1 MVQLRQMLREEFA
14 GYSAYFLPDYAAE
27 IARNYDLPE
36 DLALQRAQAEL
47 LADLPDGPG
56 TKDQCMLCIVD
67 GEMLLGYLWYRPDD
81 ASQTVFVLDFHVLP
95 AFQGRGIGAQALA
108 RLEADLGSQG
118 YKQIRLRVA
127 ADNRRAFHLYEKTGF
142 RATGINMAKTIGIQP
157 AA

>member
-1 MVQLRQMLREEFA
+1 MVQLRPMRRQEFA
-14 GYSAYFLPDYAAE
+14 GYSAYFIPDYAAE
-27 IARNYDLPE
+27 IARNYDLST
-36 DLALQRAQAEL
+36 DVAQQRAEAEL
-47 LADLPDGPG
+47 LADLPDGPE
-56 TKDQCMLCIVD
+56 TKNQCMLCIVD

-81 ASQTVFVLDFHVLP
+81 ASQTVFILDFHVLP

-108 RLEADLGSQG
+108 GLEADLGSQG

-142 RATGINMAKTIGIQP
+142 RTTGINMSKTIRIQP